1 MSENPFTDGQ
11 QFSAARLNSMYSA
24 HQNEGV
30 LNGCDGSTSTNA
42 FDVDVLS
49 GNVFLNGTNVSVG
62 ATTVSHSTSDPEDR
76 IDLLSVDSTGAVN
89 ITQGNPA
96 ATAGQPVA
104 PDIPTDEILISLVYV
119 RGGSSEILTGDIF
132 NDYKVTLATDIPAFE
147 SPQGDFTNATV
158 ANPPSNATDVV
169 RQTELV
175 SGNPHADSAA
185 ISDLPRM
192 EEYSD
197 STSISGPDTK
207 TYLSVSF
214 SSDAYVHSY
223 QLNANSFNGNDSP
236 GVNSII
242 QTDNFSDSQFAG
254 FDNSASKTGFGKDF
268 SPTSSLEFIAT
279 AEDEE
284 PNDTAG
290 NGTVSA
296 SVTVLVFP

>member
-30 LNGCDGSTSTNA
+30 LNGLDVSTSTNA
-42 FDVDVLS
+42 FDVDVAS
-49 GNVFLNGTNVSVG
+49 GNVFLNGTNIAVG

-76 IDLLSVDSTGAVN
+76 IDLLSVDSTGTVN

-96 ATAGQPVA
+96 ATAGQPIA
-104 PDIPTDEILISLVYV
+104 PDIPADEILISLVYV

-132 NDYKVTLATDIPAFE
+132 NDYRVTLATDIPAFE
-147 SPQGDFTNATV
+147 SPQGDFTDATV

-175 SGNPHADSAA
+175 SGNPHADSAGFT
-185 ISDLPRM
+185 DLPRM

-197 STSISGPDTK
+197 STSISGNNNSQ

-214 SSDAYVHSY
+214 PSDAYVHSY
-223 QLNANSFNGNDSP
+223 QLNAQEARGTIDNVS
-236 GVNSII
+236 SII
-242 QTDNFSDSQFAG
+242 QTDNFTDSVSAN
-254 FDNSASKTGFGKDF
+254 FDNSNSKTSVGRDY
-268 SPTSSLEFIAT
+268 SPTSSLEFIAET
-279 AEDEE
+279 EDGTED
-284 PNDTAG
+284 PFG
-290 NGTVSA
+290 NISA
-296 SVTVLVFP
+296 KATVLVFP

>member
-147 SPQGDFTNATV
+147 SPQGDFTDATV
-158 ANPPSNATDVV
+158 ANPPSNPTDVV

-185 ISDLPRM
+185 VSDLPVVQ
-192 EEYSD
+192 
-197 STSISGPDTK
+197 TV
-207 TYLSVSF
+207 SVSDNVGSGVSNTTYASF
-214 SSDAYVHSY
+214 NFTEAYVLAY
-223 QLNANSFNGNDSP
+223 QITADDDADDSGGDDVTSRISTNNWGAAVNASFLE
-236 GVNSII
+236 VNTETGSGKDYARTTTVEF
-242 QTDNFSDSQFAG
+242 QKSSESGAFGSVSG
-254 FDNSASKTGFGKDF
+254 SASI
-268 SPTSSLEFIAT
+268 LVI
-279 AEDEE
+279 E
-284 PNDTAG
+284 P
-290 NGTVSA
+290 
-296 SVTVLVFP
+296 